1 VSHLRSKT
9 PLTCSDRLRGP
20 LGRSDMD
27 HPNSLAASPSSQCP
41 PELRLLALGRSR
53 APPSSL
59 SSAGPWRPAFA
70 LPCSLRRA
78 AEARRGAPIAGA
90 TPPPP
95 PPQLARAPAAR
106 SGGVARRG
114 AAGEPRAR
122 GAEVARARAT
132 AGSRS
137 GGGVRSGHR
146 RTRSTATR
154 CSLPPP
160 AEEGGGR
167 VGAAAREGRRRRGWG
182 GREREAVHV
191 GSESILDP
199 SWLST

>member
-1 VSHLRSKT
+1 
-9 PLTCSDRLRGP
+9 
-20 LGRSDMD
+20 
-27 HPNSLAASPSSQCP
+27 LAASPSSQCP
-41 PELRLLALGRSR
+41 PDLRLLALGRSR

-78 AEARRGAPIAGA
+78 AEARRPHRRRHSSPSAPSAR
-90 TPPPP
+90 
-95 PPQLARAPAAR
+95 ARAPAAR

-132 AGSRS
+132 AGSRN

-160 AEEGGGR
+160 AEEGGSR

-191 GSESILDP
+191 GSKSMSDP
-199 SWLST
+199 SWPST